1 MAPGCR
7 PLLPP
12 DIRALEGEE
21 DEPGEEMG
29 VKQRVRSASGDRAAK
44 ADEWRPRG
52 DGALLGCPSRG
63 DECGRQAA
71 DRGWRPGGRPQAAN
85 AEGSQEPP
93 QGSDQERGCHISREF
108 KTKTQIE
115 QKHKE
120 EDLPSHP
127 SSAYSGARHPTLFTA
142 VSEEPEVFILPDQ
155 AAIVE

>member
-52 DGALLGCPSRG
+52 D
-63 DECGRQAA
+63 
-71 DRGWRPGGRPQAAN
+71 
-85 AEGSQEPP
+85 
-93 QGSDQERGCHISREF
+93 
-108 KTKTQIE
+108 
-115 QKHKE
+115 E

-142 VSEEPEVFILPDQ
+142 VSEEPEHSCHSLPGGIHDTLTLSPLPLHLRASDSASCPSPPPLRAGPFFLSPYILPLGDST
-155 AAIVE
+155 

>member
-93 QGSDQERGCHISREF
+93 QGSDQERGQPASRACSWSS
-108 KTKTQIE
+108 TQ
-115 QKHKE
+115 
-120 EDLPSHP
+120 SWN
-127 SSAYSGARHPTLFTA
+127 GLFT
-142 VSEEPEVFILPDQ
+142 EGQ
-155 AAIVE
+155 AGLRADGGGQGWPLCSSGVVLSSS